1 MAIPC
6 GTLYHIQCYRAG
18 APFKTRLPDGKGLS
32 FPSEADPSM
41 FPNFICEACQVRA
54 VLDRELRVTKEDVH
68 LLRLE
73 RMRLLDT
80 MNRLSEG
87 SMRTYKYPIRRL
99 QVFEARYGV
108 SILRPSEILRP
119 STSSCIPLMWAQ
131 LDHTLSPGKQEGSTV
146 KYSSSRVD
154 RSAASAYFQWDLAM
168 SRPEQ
173 AMTAGKGETCW
184 VTEHVLPT
192 EEMAYTHFSS
202 GLKRRMGDVSVKS
215 HALRFT
221 HIHHLEQQF
230 EAQFQSA
237 LTVAQQH
244 TAAAAG
250 SANMLF
256 WLGWLRSVEG
266 FSLTRADISITRPPH
281 GPTKGLPEGVGV
293 VEIRL
298 LPETKTNSATI
309 ADVVVAYTCWSG
321 FSLGKWLQR
330 LLIFDPSDGIHLFST
345 PGQRR
350 WTSHY
355 FRSRHVWPHLELLR
369 AQGDSSM
376 AVFSDLPGQRV
387 SDRIWAMHSYRRG
400 ANTFVQHLLPQ
411 AQARA
416 ATQAEIYEHGR
427 WRLQQKKE
435 DMAVHYR
442 GWDVEQRICITQ
454 LCM

>member
-1 MAIPC
+1 
-6 GTLYHIQCYRAG
+6 
-18 APFKTRLPDGKGLS
+18 
-32 FPSEADPSM
+32 M

-54 VLDRELRVTKEDVH
+54 ILDRELRISPEDIH

-87 SMRTYKYPIRRL
+87 SMKTYKYPIRRL
-99 QVFEARYGV
+99 QGFEVQYGV
-108 SILRPSEILRP
+108 SILRPTEILRP

-131 LDHTLSPGKQEGSTV
+131 LDHTLHPGKQEGSTV
-146 KYSSSRVD
+146 KYSSSRAD

-192 EEMAYTHFSS
+192 EEMAYTHFST
-202 GLKRRMGDVSVKS
+202 GLKRRMGDVAVKS
-215 HALRFT
+215 HALRLA
-221 HIHHLEQQF
+221 HIQHLERQF
-230 EAQFQSA
+230 EAQFQGAYTSS
-237 LTVAQQH
+237 QRH

-250 SANMLF
+250 AANLLF
-256 WLGWLRSVEG
+256 WLGWLRSMEG
-266 FSLTRADISITRPPH
+266 FALKVEDITITLPNQ
-281 GPTKGLPEGVGV
+281 GPTKGLPVGVGV
-293 VEIRL
+293 IEIRL

-309 ADVVVAYTCWSG
+309 ADVIVAYTCWSG
-321 FSLGKWLQR
+321 FSMGKWLQR
-330 LLIFDPSDGIHLFST
+330 LLTFHPTDGVHLFST
-345 PGQRR
+345 PGQPR

-369 AQGDSSM
+369 AQGDPSM

-387 SDRIWAMHSYRRG
+387 ADRIWAMHSYRRG
-400 ANTFVQHLLPQ
+400 ANTFVQHFLLQ
-411 AQARA
+411 VQSRA
-416 ATQAEIYEHGR
+416 ATTAEIYEHGR

-435 DMAVHYR
+435 DMSVHYR